1 MRAVLIVMKKELW
14 ETLRDPMVLI
24 MSLGF
29 PILFFPLLIWGTNRL
44 RFPPRPQTILPPG
57 KGLRWKTRPA

>member
-1 MRAVLIVMKKELW
+1 MKKELW

-29 PILFFPLLIWGTNRL
+29 PVFFFPLIVPSEEGVVAARVFLLLWT
-44 RFPPRPQTILPPG
+44 TE
-57 KGLRWKTRPA
+57 